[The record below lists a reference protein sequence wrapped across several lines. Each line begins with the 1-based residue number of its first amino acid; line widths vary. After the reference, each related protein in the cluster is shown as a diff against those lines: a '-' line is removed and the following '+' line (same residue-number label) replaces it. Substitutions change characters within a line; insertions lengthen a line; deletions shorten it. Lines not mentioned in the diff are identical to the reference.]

1 MRPRGEFLPVLL
13 VFTGEDGVGMSGPT
27 DLFDSDNPFRAP
39 LSSSGPSPFAP
50 SGNVR
55 SGPPWEQTEKPLV
68 GRFVETVVLSYTNTM
83 VLFGDMR
90 RTGGLGAPLL
100 FAIISGTIGMVI
112 GTLPQLLLQ
121 VVVLG
126 AEAQRDA
133 ASLGMMAG
141 MSVGM
146 AVGLMIA
153 APLRAILG
161 AFIWSGI
168 YHVMLILF
176 RSAHFPFEATFR
188 AVAYSF
194 SASSLIM
201 ALPCC
206 GQHVYLIVS
215 TVFAI
220 IAIMKVQEISGVLAT
235 AVVVAPLVICCGAFV
250 TVILA
255 LLGVGMTAGGSFP

>member
-1 MRPRGEFLPVLL
+1 MRPRGRFLPVLQ
-13 VFTGEDGVGMSGPT
+13 FFAGEDGVGMSGPL
-27 DLFDSDNPFRAP
+27 DFSDSENPFRAP
-39 LSSSGPSPFAP
+39 LASSGPSPFAP

-55 SGPPWEQTEKPLV
+55 NGPPWEQTEKPLV
-68 GRFVETVVLSYTNTM
+68 GRFVETVVLSYTNTL
-83 VLFGDMR
+83 VLFGEMR

-100 FAIISGTIGMVI
+100 FAIISGTIGMVL
-112 GTLPQLLLQ
+112 GMLPQMFLQ
-121 VVVLG
+121 LVVLG
-126 AEAQRDA
+126 AGAQGDA
-133 ASLGMMAG
+133 AAFGIMAG

-146 AVGLMIA
+146 TVGLMIV

-168 YHVMLILF
+168 YHVMLLLF

-188 AVAYSF
+188 AVAYGF
-194 SASSLIM
+194 GASSLIM

-235 AVVVAPLVICCGAFV
+235 AVVVMPLVICCGAIFV
-250 TVILA
+250 VIMA
-255 LLGVGMTAGGSFP
+255 FLGLGMAAGGSFP